1 MITVLGVWRK
11 TRREGEAALGQK
23 AMMCSTHTQV
33 PTCPRAVWLLS
44 LLCGPPIPVGRTFST
59 QVYVKWYISQRKL
72 NTGLEGVG
80 RRHPSCGLGRPLPE
94 DDICTDCGMKEW
106 VSHANSLAKSSPS
119 REFKPLKATA
129 FSVGFKNSKETS
141 EKGQGSGNSHF
152 IREKWEASEG
162 FQEDES
168 HDLIVMHCFT
178 VGMGL

>member
-1 MITVLGVWRK
+1 M
-11 TRREGEAALGQK
+11 GEPCQFHGK
-23 AMMCSTHTQV
+23 E
-33 PTCPRAVWLLS
+33 
-44 LLCGPPIPVGRTFST
+44 FS
-59 QVYVKWYISQRKL
+59 KQRIQ
-72 NTGLEGVG
+72 T
-80 RRHPSCGLGRPLPE
+80 
-94 DDICTDCGMKEW
+94 
-106 VSHANSLAKSSPS
+106 
-119 REFKPLKATA
+119 LKATA